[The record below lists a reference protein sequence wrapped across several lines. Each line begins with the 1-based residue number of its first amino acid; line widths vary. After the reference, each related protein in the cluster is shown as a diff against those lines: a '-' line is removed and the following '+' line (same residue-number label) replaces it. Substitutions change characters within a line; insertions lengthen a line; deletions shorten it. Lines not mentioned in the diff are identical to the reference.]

1 MNFLPLLQPIG
12 DLVKTIF
19 GSREARDTA
28 AATENAAAM
37 QQYAAEFTGK
47 QNRNWFDSLV
57 DGLNRLQ
64 RPTYTF
70 STLALFWLAYRDP
83 QSFAKIMVSIALIP
97 EQFWIIIGM
106 IVGFLFSSRM
116 IEKLPI
122 SQGFKPID
130 DTEIKRI
137 KGVAAMLDTP
147 ATNLENPSITAWK
160 KQRNQYTLTP

>member
-1 MNFLPLLQPIG
+1 MNILPFLEPVG
-12 DLVKTIF
+12 ELVKTIF
-19 GSREARDTA
+19 GSREARDQA
-28 AATENAAAM
+28 AATENSASM
-37 QQYAAEFTGK
+37 QQYAAEFAPK
-47 QNRNWFDSLV
+47 SNRNWFDSMV

-83 QSFAKIMVSIALIP
+83 QSFARIMLSIALIP

-116 IEKLPI
+116 IEKLPV

-130 DTEIKRI
+130 DKEIKRI
-137 KGVAAMLDTP
+137 KEVATMLDTP
-147 ATNLENPSITAWK
+147 IDNPSITAWK
-160 KQRNQYTLTP
+160 ASRK

>member
-1 MNFLPLLQPIG
+1 MNILPFLQPVG

-19 GSREARDTA
+19 GSREARDAT

-37 QQYAAEFTGK
+37 QQYAAEFAPRA
-47 QNRNWFDSLV
+47 QRNWFDSLV

-70 STLALFWLAYRDP
+70 SMLGLFWLAYKNP
-83 QSFAKIMVSIALIP
+83 GEFARVMTSLALVP

-116 IEKLPI
+116 IEKLPVNR
-122 SQGFKPID
+122 GFRPLD
-130 DTEIKRI
+130 AADLKRI
-137 KGVAAMLDTP
+137 RQVREELGPLPQAA
-147 ATNLENPSITAWK
+147 ENPSIEAWK
-160 KQRNQYTLTP
+160 AANK

>member
-1 MNFLPLLQPIG
+1 MNIIPFLQPIG

-19 GSREARDTA
+19 GSREARDTS

-37 QQYAAEFTGK
+37 QQYAAEFAGK

-70 STLALFWLAYRDP
+70 STLGLFWLAYRDP
-83 QSFAKIMVSIALIP
+83 QSFARIMLSIALIP

-116 IEKLPI
+116 IEKLPV

-130 DTEIKRI
+130 DKEIKRI
-137 KGVAAMLDTP
+137 KEVATMLD
-147 ATNLENPSITAWK
+147 AKIDNPSITAWK
-160 KQRNQYTLTP
+160 ASRK